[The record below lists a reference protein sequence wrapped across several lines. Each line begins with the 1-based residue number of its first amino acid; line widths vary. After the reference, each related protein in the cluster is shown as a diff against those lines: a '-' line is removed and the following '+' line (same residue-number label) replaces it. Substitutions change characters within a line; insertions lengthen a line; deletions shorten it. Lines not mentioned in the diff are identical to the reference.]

1 MYFEQRINVENQ
13 EFAMCL
19 FRFWDKEGGV
29 CVENFFSTPS
39 LHLFLDSLFVD
50 NKLVASFSVEN
61 VERKQDNYFNAPVAF
76 RYFT

>member
-1 MYFEQRINVENQ
+1 MYFERRINVENQ

-39 LHLFLDSLFVD
+39 LH
-50 NKLVASFSVEN
+50 
-61 VERKQDNYFNAPVAF
+61 
-76 RYFT
+76 